1 MDAGGA
7 HFRMRLVEPIAALG
21 RPSLKDICD
30 SARQTFLGAIDTV
43 KSSMTS
49 N

>member
-1 MDAGGA
+1 MPAVLTFACGW
-7 HFRMRLVEPIAALG
+7 VEPIAALG